1 MEVNISVSG
10 LDGKQF
16 SVNAHLIEGEN
27 RLSLTA
33 FESLPAGFYFVS
45 ISAEGFQFVMKW
57 VKL

>member
-1 MEVNISVSG
+1 MEGNIIASG
-10 LDGKQF
+10 LDGKQV
-16 SVNAHLIEGEN
+16 SVNAYLIEGEN

-45 ISAEGFQFVMKW
+45 ISAEGFQSVVKW